1 MRVVVCVKHVPDT
14 NEPKRFEADLTLL
27 RAGVQSVINPMD
39 EYALEVALKWKDAD
53 PTLELVVLTM
63 GPEDAKG
70 TIKKC
75 LAKGADRAVL
85 VSDAALEGSDTLGT
99 AKALAAAIKK
109 IGDVD
114 AVLCGTRSSDGD
126 CTLVGPAVAE
136 LLDLPQIS
144 FCKDGQ
150 LNQAE
155 RFVQMQ
161 READGA
167 IEVVRAKLPVLLT
180 VAKALYEPR
189 LASFKGITAAAKKEL
204 LVWTLA
210 DLGVAASEVGLGGT
224 TVKLQSYKEPPARPQ
239 SQVVTGSAADLARK
253 MVSYLHE
260 MKLI

>member
-14 NEPKRFEADLTLL
+14 NEPKRFEADLTLQ

-53 PTLELVVLTM
+53 PSLELVVLTM

-85 VSDAALEGSDTLGT
+85 VCDAAVEGSDALAT
-99 AKALAAAIKK
+99 AKVLAAAIKK

-114 AVLCGTRSSDGD
+114 AVLCGIRSSDGD
-126 CTLVGPAVAE
+126 CSLVGSAVAE
-136 LLDLPQIS
+136 LLDLPQITS
-144 FCKDGQ
+144 CKDGQ
-150 LNQAE
+150 LNSGE

-167 IEVVRAKLPVLLT
+167 IEVVRAKLPVLAAVT
-180 VAKALYEPR
+180 KALYEPR
-189 LASFKGITAAAKKEL
+189 LASFKGITAAAKKEML
-204 LVWTLA
+204 TWSLA
-210 DLGVAASEVGLGGT
+210 DVGVAAAEVGLGGT
-224 TVKLQSYKEPPARPQ
+224 TVKLQAYKEPPARPQ
-239 SQVVTGSAADLARK
+239 SQVVTGSAADLAKK
-253 MVSYLHE
+253 MATYLHE
-260 MKLI
+260 MKLV

>member
-14 NEPKRFEADLTLL
+14 NEPKRFEPDLTLQ
-27 RAGVQSVINPMD
+27 RSGVQSVINPMD

-53 PTLELVVLTM
+53 PTLEVVILTM

-85 VSDAALEGSDTLGT
+85 VSDGALEGSDALAT
-99 AKALAAAIKK
+99 AKVLASAIRK

-114 AVLCGTRSSDGD
+114 VVLCGIRSSDGD
-126 CTLVGPAVAE
+126 CNLVGPAIAE
-136 LLDLPQIS
+136 LLDWPQITY
-144 FCKDGQ
+144 CKDGKLDAAQ
-150 LNQAE
+150 
-155 RFVQMQ
+155 RSVQMQ

-167 IEVVRAKLPVLLT
+167 IEVVRAGLPMLLT
-180 VAKALYEPR
+180 VTKALYEPR

-204 LVWTLA
+204 LTWSLA
-210 DLGVAASEVGLGGT
+210 DVGIAAGEVGFAGA

-239 SQVVTGSAADLARK
+239 SQVITGSAAELARK
-253 MVSYLHE
+253 MASYLHE
-260 MKLI
+260 LKLV